1 MYMLRK
7 CPLKIPLF
15 MLRKCPLNTP
25 FYFRVICHVKKSIC
39 LTHHFIYTK
48 KENKK
53 VYQARI
59 SKELLLEGSDNEII
73 FTTLITPYIVSSL
86 GSKVFVSVAGIEM
99 AYGKKMTKTSLQK
112 FKTTLNELCD
122 EIVEKKGWIFE
133 KSKYLYESNFIQYS
147 FEEIQTIYQS
157 GKLHLIPYY
166 LRVIASVNWETN
178 VGHMAQEFF
187 CRNYNMNRVTI
198 SNYNKQLEK
207 MNLLYIV
214 HSKGI
219 DGENNYYGRYE
230 DKDLIDRVAF
240 YKAKTDI
247 NNRRSLAMKY
257 KQVVNGKIYS
267 NDEMFV
273 IAKYVINHNEY
284 EKQIAKDGLCAAAYL
299 DEKPLAEYI
308 ELLNS
313 NL

>member
-1 MYMLRK
+1 M
-7 CPLKIPLF
+7 
-15 MLRKCPLNTP
+15 
-25 FYFRVICHVKKSIC
+25 
-39 LTHHFIYTK
+39 
-48 KENKK
+48 
-53 VYQARI
+53 YQARI
-59 SKELLLEGSDNEII
+59 PKELLLEGNDNEII

-86 GSKVFVSVAGIEM
+86 GNKVFISVTGIEM
-99 AYGKKMTKTSLQK
+99 AYDKKMTKTFLQK

-122 EIVEKKGWIFE
+122 EIVEKKGWIFK

-147 FEEIQTIYQS
+147 FEEIRTIYQS

-166 LRVIASVNWETN
+166 LRVIASLNWETN
-178 VGHMAQEFF
+178 VGHMPQEFF

-230 DKDLIDRVAF
+230 DKNLIDRAASF
-240 YKAKTDI
+240 KAKTDI

-284 EKQIAKDGLCAAAYL
+284 EKRVAKDGSYIPSYL
-299 DEKPLAEYI
+299 DETPLAEYI

-313 NL
+313 DL